1 MLLFVSMKGER
12 LANWTTVVSKVF
24 LPAPLSFPPIL
35 FAQSREAAV
44 SSGGRRGR
52 RLTGVG
58 GDVRGGL
65 DWHSWERGA

>member
-1 MLLFVSMKGER
+1 MLLFVSTKGER

-35 FAQSREAAV
+35 SAQSWGLQCPQME
-44 SSGGRRGR
+44 GEGR
-52 RLTGVG
+52 RLTGVVR
-58 GDVRGGL
+58 DVRGGL